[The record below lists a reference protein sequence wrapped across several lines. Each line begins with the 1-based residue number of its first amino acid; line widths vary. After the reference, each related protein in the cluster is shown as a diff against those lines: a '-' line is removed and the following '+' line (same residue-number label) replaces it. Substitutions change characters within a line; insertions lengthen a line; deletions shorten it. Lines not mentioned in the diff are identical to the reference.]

1 MLQYWP
7 EVEEEGDHLVNPGI
21 STCLARRP
29 PGASSPSTLGH
40 GAAPPQQQGRGKGA
54 VACPLLST
62 LFRVGGH
69 THPHPAE
76 CLGGG
81 LNLKECLKT
90 SELITSSDPDFIVL
104 EDGSVYTTDTVSL
117 STEKKTFTILLKDI
131 QEHEQK
137 KIHVTLLAHQN
148 KAHETRHTRDT
159 VLKRSKRRWAPIPS
173 TVMENSLGPFPLQ
186 IQQMVSDTAQNYT
199 IHYSIRGPGV
209 DKDPRGLFYIE
220 RETGNLFVTAPIDR
234 EQYPE
239 FQIICFAT
247 TPDGYTP
254 EIPLVHIIRV
264 EDDNDNPPVFNPD
277 TVTFCVPE
285 NSRSGT
291 AVGQMTATDRDE
303 IYTLHTT
310 LKYRIVSQSPPAP
323 RLFSINQDT
332 GVITVANLLLDR
344 ELSSL
349 IILLIEARDMAG
361 QPFGLCTTGT
371 ASIELKDVND
381 NAPYFTKKSYVTE
394 VFENTIDVEILRMS
408 VEDLDERGSPSWF
421 VVFIITRG
429 NEGGYFKIVTDEQ
442 TNEGVLCVVKGLD
455 YETTKEVHLDI
466 VVNNA
471 DPYAIAPNTRAL
483 STSTC
488 TVVVKV
494 KDIDE
499 GPVFNPCVYII
510 NVNECEK
517 PQTLVGRY
525 HAQDPETGN
534 SEGIRYGIL
543 NDPCSWISIDEITGE
558 LRTVRPLDR
567 DAPDMRYNQ
576 CNVTVCATDRSG
588 KTGTGIV
595 VVNLIDENDNFPVI
609 VKKDYIICRDRKP
622 LCITAVDADRPPHT
636 TPFRFEF
643 NDNRAEKYW
652 RLISHDEKSA
662 YLQVTDDAPFD
673 RYKIPIKVYDNRGH
687 SGVTDISVYLC
698 DCTTPSDCINGDQ
711 RARLGSSITLGIW
724 AIITMI
730 GGSLL
735 LLLILIT
742 LCACWGGGAA
752 ATKHVCDDSAHQNLI
767 ISNTEAP
774 GEEVMVSCTFSCRNM
789 GTLGSVDA
797 YDIGAGMSTSG
808 VKTGGQS
815 FEMVKKGGGHHALE
829 SVKDGEHHIITSVK
843 RGGHHTLDR
852 GYEQPMMET
861 NRYSYSEWQ
870 NFTQPRLCEESIR
883 GHTLIKN

>member
-1 MLQYWP
+1 VFIQCIDNSR
-7 EVEEEGDHLVNPGI
+7 EQCG
-21 STCLARRP
+21 
-29 PGASSPSTLGH
+29 
-40 GAAPPQQQGRGKGA
+40 
-54 VACPLLST
+54 
-62 LFRVGGH
+62 LFFLTV
-69 THPHPAE
+69 
-76 CLGGG
+76 
-81 LNLKECLKT
+81 NLKECLKT

-576 CNVTVCATDRSG
+576 CNVTVCATDRS
-588 KTGTGIV
+588 TGIV

-735 LLLILIT
+735 LLCKYTYIFLYEI
-742 LCACWGGGAA
+742 
-752 ATKHVCDDSAHQNLI
+752 
-767 ISNTEAP
+767 
-774 GEEVMVSCTFSCRNM
+774 
-789 GTLGSVDA
+789 VDA

-829 SVKDGEHHIITSVK
+829 SVKDGE
-843 RGGHHTLDR
+843 

-870 NFTQPRLCEESIR
+870 NFTQPRLCEKVYLCGQDDEHKHSEDYVLSYNYEGR
-883 GHTLIKN
+883 GSLAGSVGCCTDQQEEEALDFLDHLEPKFRTLAETCVKR